1 MQYFFSLILGVV
13 QGLSEFLPISSSG
26 HLLVFE
32 KLLAPLGY
40 NSLSSSQLLV
50 MLHMGTLFAVA
61 AVFFGDWLD
70 MLLHPIKNKTLGL
83 LFIASLPALF
93 AVILLGDLFD
103 SLFTGWFLGPSF
115 LITALFMWLAEK
127 VSHNGKEKTDE
138 VDVKAALIMGGF
150 QAIAL
155 LPGVS
160 RSGST
165 VLGGMVAGLTRKK
178 AAAFSFM
185 MSAPAILGGF
195 LKEVKDAA
203 ETSGFSSLFSG
214 PILLGVLVSAVVGYL
229 AIRFMLKIIERKSL
243 NGFAYYLVA
252 VGVVVIVFQLT
263 GALDFPPIKLPAL

>member
-1 MQYFFSLILGVV
+1 M
-13 QGLSEFLPISSSG
+13 
-26 HLLVFE
+26 
-32 KLLAPLGY
+32 
-40 NSLSSSQLLV
+40 
-50 MLHMGTLFAVA
+50 
-61 AVFFGDWLD
+61 
-70 MLLHPIKNKTLGL
+70 
-83 LFIASLPALF
+83 
-93 AVILLGDLFD
+93 
-103 SLFTGWFLGPSF
+103 
-115 LITALFMWLAEK
+115 
-127 VSHNGKEKTDE
+127 
-138 VDVKAALIMGGF
+138 KAALIMGGF

-185 MSAPAILGGF
+185 MSAPAIARRL
-195 LKEVKDAA
+195 LKGMKDAA
-203 ETSGFSSLFSG
+203 ETSGFQASF
-214 PILLGVLVSAVVGYL
+214 PAILLGVLVSAVVGYL